1 MLLMVE
7 ISAFKSSI
15 HKESF
20 SVFWSIKVILESLL
34 GSVSVESWCVFHKR
48 RKMDNSFCITK
59 MVTKVCSFTCE
70 SGLCGIWDI
79 AIDQDGFI
87 YACNVNKNKVVIF

>member
-1 MLLMVE
+1 MDSSNIHLTSHMKKGICMLLMVE

-59 MVTKVCSFTCE
+59 MVTKFAHLHVRVVSVAY
-70 SGLCGIWDI
+70 GI
-79 AIDQDGFI
+79 
-87 YACNVNKNKVVIF
+87 